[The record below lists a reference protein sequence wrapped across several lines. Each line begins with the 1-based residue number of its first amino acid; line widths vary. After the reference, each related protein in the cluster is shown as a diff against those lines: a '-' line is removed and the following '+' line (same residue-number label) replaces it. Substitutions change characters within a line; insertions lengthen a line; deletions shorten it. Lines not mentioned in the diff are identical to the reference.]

1 MSGNGFDTVGITG
14 YSQLASVTD
23 SVNKDTVSG
32 NENTGGIAGKIS
44 ASGTAD
50 LHSGCRNEGAV
61 SGITKTGSISGT
73 STGKGRKP
81 SVKVKDAKGNI
92 LAENDDYTV
101 SYSILPAENPSAPPG
116 CL

>member
-50 LHSGCRNEGAV
+50 LYCKME
-61 SGITKTGSISGT
+61 T
-73 STGKGRKP
+73 SDCKDCKIKGKRLQ
-81 SVKVKDAKGNI
+81 DQIQHI
-92 LAENDDYTV
+92 LKHEKCKNKNNKR
-101 SYSILPAENPSAPPG
+101 I
-116 CL
+116 

>member
-1 MSGNGFDTVGITG
+1 MKL
-14 YSQLASVTD
+14 Q
-23 SVNKDTVSG
+23 
-32 NENTGGIAGKIS
+32 
-44 ASGTAD
+44 
-50 LHSGCRNEGAV
+50 AV
-61 SGITKTGSISGT
+61 SPARSRHQEQQTFTAAAGAKARCLESPISGT

>member
-1 MSGNGFDTVGITG
+1 MLKCQVTGLIPSGVTG

-50 LHSGCRNEGAV
+50 LYCKMETSDCKDDKNQKV
-61 SGITKTGSISGT
+61 SGYKIRY
-73 STGKGRKP
+73 STYSSMK
-81 SVKVKDAKGNI
+81 N
-92 LAENDDYTV
+92 AEK
-101 SYSILPAENPSAPPG
+101 
-116 CL
+116 